1 VNSKKGDE
9 NTLSNTEIGSH
20 STREDI
26 SFRKDLITNHDLRI
40 ISLVMQGYS
49 VRQIARQL
57 LDSEQS
63 IHLDLGNILQKT
75 GAKDLFELVMF
86 AIHYDLPYKEKIGPP
101 ES

>member
-1 VNSKKGDE
+1 MSD
-9 NTLSNTEIGSH
+9 SEIVSH
-20 STREDI
+20 STSEDI
-26 SFRKDLITNHDLRI
+26 SFRKDLITNRDLRI

-63 IHLDLGNILQKT
+63 IHRDLGNILQKT
-75 GAKDLFELVMF
+75 GAKDLYELVMF
-86 AIHYDLPYKEKIGPP
+86 AIHYGLTFKEKIELP